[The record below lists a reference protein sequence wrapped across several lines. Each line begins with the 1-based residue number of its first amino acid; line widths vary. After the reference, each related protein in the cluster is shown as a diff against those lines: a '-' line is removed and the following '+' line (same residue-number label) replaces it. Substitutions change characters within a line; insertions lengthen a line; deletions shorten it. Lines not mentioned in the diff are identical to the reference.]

1 MSTID
6 RQQQIRQSVLNLTYR
21 ELQTSLRAYREQG
34 LTTIKLNRKKVELQ
48 DELVSI
54 LWNQNKPDSKP
65 NHLKAEPVEECTWAD
80 QEGNVEVSEPT
91 PTVDCEY
98 LQRGIQARRERMAR
112 REQVRLLP
120 VILHSEDYITTNA
133 PIECE
138 DDNLPP
144 TLPVTEVEVEVSDH
158 HIDYGDDFSDYEDV
172 MAIFEEIYNELHPVN
187 KVQEITS
194 NVRKYLRKRTR
205 YHCIK

>member
-1 MSTID
+1 MSTINL
-6 RQQQIRQSVLNLTYR
+6 QQRIRQSVLNLTYR

-34 LTTIKLNRKKVELQ
+34 LTNIKLNRKKVELQ

-54 LWNQNKPDSKP
+54 LWNQNNPNKNKP

-80 QEGNVEVSEPT
+80 QEGEVEVSEPT

-120 VILHSEDYITTNA
+120 VILHSEDYITINSPT
-133 PIECE
+133 ECG
-138 DDNLPP
+138 DDN
-144 TLPVTEVEVEVSDH
+144 LPVTEVEVEVSDH
-158 HIDYGDDFSDYEDV
+158 HIDHDDDFSDYEDV
-172 MAIFEEIYNELHPVN
+172 MDIFEEIYNELHPCN